1 VSRACKKFPTET
13 NQPVAAI
20 LCGTEHKIV
29 ALKAGDCRLKV
40 VAVQVWKIRA
50 DEQGAAVRA
59 LAQQE
64 LAFHPAAQVAAP
76 L

>member
-1 VSRACKKFPTET
+1 MRAFKEFPSET

-29 ALKAGDCRLKV
+29 ALKAGDGRVKV
-40 VAVQVWKIRA
+40 VGVQLRKVGPDQQR
-50 DEQGAAVRA
+50 AAVGT

-64 LAFHPAAQVAAP
+64 LPFHPAAQIASP